1 MLNSKELLEKTG
13 ISRATLNN
21 YISWGIVPRP
31 QVLPPGPQDGAA
43 PRIGYFP
50 EDIVNRIADI
60 QRLKKEG
67 WDMKRISQHFSGGKD
82 AAIAQAPSTR
92 LQAPAS
98 GDAPTRAAV
107 LPEPQ
112 APGPALADEPANKDA
127 GRSRPVLTP
136 VAVLVSDLQDSA
148 RVWAELPPEE
158 YFELINRIW
167 SMADPIF
174 KRHHGTHGKHP
185 GDGLVCHFLPQPGSS
200 YLWNVLAAAVEMKEA
215 MRGVSKEWQ
224 LRKGW
229 ATELYINTGVNEGQE
244 WLGSFRPAGPREF
257 TALGKTINQA
267 ARISEFARRGAV
279 WATKNLV
286 AKLTSPER
294 KRLKFGVRRKSQD
307 GHEVFVSSVFAK
319 LDGLEDP
326 TGAGGDRF
334 KDMGRLPITEIVD
347 MAIHDSRGL

>member
-1 MLNSKELLEKTG
+1 LLHSKELLEKTG

-31 QVLPPGPQDGAA
+31 QVLPPGPHHGAA

-50 EDIVNRIADI
+50 EEVIKRIADI

-67 WDMKRISQHFSGGKD
+67 WDMKRISQHFAGGQDAVRAQPPAADQQPAASDVAIARVGASPDRPTPGTAPVEARAGKD
-82 AAIAQAPSTR
+82 
-92 LQAPAS
+92 
-98 GDAPTRAAV
+98 
-107 LPEPQ
+107 
-112 APGPALADEPANKDA
+112 PGA
-127 GRSRPVLTP
+127 SRPVLTP

-158 YFELINRIW
+158 YFELVSRIW
-167 SMADPIF
+167 SMADPIL
-174 KRHHGTHGKHP
+174 KRHHGIEGKHP
-185 GDGLVCHFLPQPGSS
+185 ADGLVCHFLPQPDSS
-200 YLWNVLAAAVEMKEA
+200 HLWNVLAAAVEMKEA

-244 WLGSFRPAGPREF
+244 WLGSFRPAGPRQF
-257 TALGKTINQA
+257 TALGKTISQA
-267 ARISEFARRGAV
+267 ARISEFARRGAI

-286 AKLTSPER
+286 AKLTSLER

-307 GHEVFVSSVFAK
+307 GHDVFVSSVFAK
-319 LDGLEDP
+319 LDGLADLTSP
-326 TGAGGDRF
+326 GGEKF
-334 KDMGRLPITEIVD
+334 KDIGRLPITEIVD
-347 MAIHDSRGL
+347 VAAHDKAL

>member
-1 MLNSKELLEKTG
+1 LNSKELLEKTG

-31 QVLPPGPQDGAA
+31 QVLPPGPQEGAA

-50 EDIVNRIADI
+50 EDIVQRIADI

-67 WDMKRISQHFSGGKD
+67 WDMKRISQHFSGGQE
-82 AAIAQAPSTR
+82 AAV
-92 LQAPAS
+92 APAP
-98 GDAPTRAAV
+98 APTAAV
-107 LPEPQ
+107 AAPAAGSAISGPTASTSSQ
-112 APGPALADEPANKDA
+112 SPGPARAEGLENKDA
-127 GRSRPVLTP
+127 GRGRAVLMP

-167 SMADPIF
+167 LMADPIF
-174 KRHHGTHGKHP
+174 RRHHGIHGKHA
-185 GDGLVCHFLPQPGSS
+185 GDGLVCHFLPQPDSS
-200 YLWNVLAAAVEMKEA
+200 HLWNVLAAAVEMKEA

-229 ATELYINTGVNEGQE
+229 ATELYVNTGVNEGQE
-244 WLGSFRPAGPREF
+244 WLGSFRPGGPREF

-286 AKLTSPER
+286 AKLSSPER
-294 KRLKFGVRRKSQD
+294 KRLKFGIRRKSQD

-319 LDGLEDP
+319 LDGLADL
-326 TGAGGDRF
+326 TGAGGEKF
-334 KDMGRLPITEIVD
+334 KDIGRLPITEIVEI
-347 MAIHDSRGL
+347 AAHDRGH

>member
-1 MLNSKELLEKTG
+1 LNSKELLEKTG

-31 QVLPPGPQDGAA
+31 QVGPPGPQDGAA

-50 EDIVNRIADI
+50 DEIVKRIADV

-67 WDMKRISQHFSGGKD
+67 WDMKRISQHFGGAD
-82 AAIAQAPSTR
+82 EALRGQPHAASAR
-92 LQAPAS
+92 DPAS
-98 GDAPTRAAV
+98 GPAQAGASANHRPRDLPPASERADGNV
-107 LPEPQ
+107 
-112 APGPALADEPANKDA
+112 
-127 GRSRPVLTP
+127 GRDRPVLTP
-136 VAVLVSDLQDSA
+136 TAVLVSDLQDSA

-158 YFELINRIW
+158 YFELIRRIG

-174 KRHHGTHGKHP
+174 RRHHGIHGKHAA
-185 GDGLVCHFLPQPGSS
+185 DGLVCHFMPRPDSS
-200 YLWNVLAAAVEMKEA
+200 YLWNVLAAAVEIKEA

-229 ATELYINTGVNEGQE
+229 ATELYLNTGVNEGQE
-244 WLGSFRPAGPREF
+244 WLGSLRAAGPPEF

-267 ARISEFARRGAV
+267 ARISDFARRGAI

-286 AKLTSPER
+286 AKLTSAER

-307 GHEVFVSSVFAK
+307 GHEVFVSSVFGK
-319 LDGLEDP
+319 LDGLADLSSP
-326 TGAGGDRF
+326 GGEKF
-334 KDMGRLPITEIVD
+334 KDIGRLPITEIVNVTP
-347 MAIHDSRGL
+347 HDGTP

>member
-1 MLNSKELLEKTG
+1 LLNSKELLEKTG
-13 ISRATLNN
+13 LSRATLNN

-31 QVLPPGPQDGAA
+31 QVLPPGPNDGAA

-50 EDIVNRIADI
+50 DDIIKRIADI
-60 QRLKKEG
+60 QRLKKDG
-67 WDMKRISQHFSGGKD
+67 WDMKRISQHFSGGQD
-82 AAIAQAPSTR
+82 VAASPRSPVASPPRVST
-92 LQAPAS
+92 AS
-98 GDAPTRAAV
+98 G
-107 LPEPQ
+107 
-112 APGPALADEPANKDA
+112 PGTGALAGPEAPRPAALDPAANKEGA
-127 GRSRPVLTP
+127 STRPVLTP
-136 VAVLVSDLQDSA
+136 VAVLVAELQDSA

-174 KRHHGTHGKHP
+174 RRHHGAHGRHP
-185 GDGLVCHFLPQPGSS
+185 GDGLVCHFLPQPDSS

-229 ATELYINTGVNEGQE
+229 ATELYVNTGLNEGQE
-244 WLGSFRPAGPREF
+244 WLGSLRPAGPREF

-267 ARISEFARRGAV
+267 VRISEFARRGAV

-286 AKLTSPER
+286 ARLTSQER

-319 LDGLEDP
+319 LEGLAEPAACAVDK
-326 TGAGGDRF
+326 F
-334 KDMGRLPITEIVD
+334 KDIGRLPITEIVHV
-347 MAIHDSRGL
+347 AAHDRGH